1 MYYLYQYFHSS
12 LFWLFLI
19 KNTSTSLLFCTCT
32 LTLFYLLKI
41 FSLFRPFCG
50 NCYCFNKFFVTNLE
64 WLTVRYI
71 FFSGACFSNTTL
83 TMKGSRVNWC
93 SLRFRNFREV
103 SFKTCLCQNYFFIGD
118 YVRKLLTWIWFHHNI
133 NHCVKRCPYSEFF
146 WSVFSDISTAYGSE
160 KLWIRSLFMQR
171 NMVTINLWKS
181 NKPVYAIV
189 FSENCLVS
197 VSETGLCTM
206 DLHDFCCIL
215 TVDKTL

>member
-71 FFSGACFSNTTL
+71 FFSGACSSNITL

-118 YVRKLLTWIWFHHNI
+118 YVRKLFTWIWFHHNN
-133 NHCVKRCPYSEFF
+133 NHCVKRCPYSKFF
-146 WSVFSDISTAYGSE
+146 WSVFSDISTEYGS
-160 KLWIRSLFMQR
+160 KI
-171 NMVTINLWKS
+171 
-181 NKPVYAIV
+181 
-189 FSENCLVS
+189 SEYGHFLC
-197 VSETGLCTM
+197 SEQWLQ
-206 DLHDFCCIL
+206 
-215 TVDKTL
+215 